1 MITIL
6 SGFPS
11 VKQNYQIF
19 FYSQGRIFSSPGEE
33 SREICSRRASSVSQP
48 GGLFSNP
55 GIRNS
60 PPQNPLSQ
68 RDEDRQDPRY
78 DLKKGKK
85 RWAEARRK
93 GGSKNLSPESSPE
106 SIINYYA
113 PVRVKVHGVCLA
125 A

>member
-1 MITIL
+1 M
-6 SGFPS
+6 
-11 VKQNYQIF
+11 
-19 FYSQGRIFSSPGEE
+19 
-33 SREICSRRASSVSQP
+33 
-48 GGLFSNP
+48 
-55 GIRNS
+55 
-60 PPQNPLSQ
+60 

-93 GGSKNLSPESSPE
+93 GGSKNLSPES
-106 SIINYYA
+106 IINYYA